1 MSDRY
6 RAQHI
11 IHLAAPAGPCCCP
24 WRPRYSELRPTA
36 SSQINKD
43 LQRRQP
49 VVMFSGSVMMILKL
63 FTRSEGLLSSLIWIS
78 IVFCPFL
85 GGFRLYPQKLRHIAI
100 HMNLSNK
107 LRWIQQLHQPQ
118 NLLPVLRDLAGGLNG
133 RLGLGTKT
141 LRPGWW
147 LGWKGLRKERYPI
160 ELE

>member
-1 MSDRY
+1 MLLS
-6 RAQHI
+6 
-11 IHLAAPAGPCCCP
+11 

-63 FTRSEGLLSSLIWIS
+63 FTRSEGLPSSLIWMS
-78 IVFCPFL
+78 ILFCTFVGGGL
-85 GGFRLYPQKLRHIAI
+85 GFTRILRHIAI

-107 LRWIQQLHQPQ
+107 LRWIQQLHQPEISC
-118 NLLPVLRDLAGGLNG
+118 LSFATSLVVLME
-133 RLGLGTKT
+133 GLGWEPRRYD
-141 LRPGWW
+141 LV
-147 LGWKGLRKERYPI
+147 GLERAEERYPI